1 MGINERGINES
12 INETI
17 GDARV
22 GERQTKC
29 FAYRRVYYSAVVK
42 HFFYFLSIFLR
53 CESQAKRTLH
63 LKNSDSYIIHY
74 VFLLN
79 RTPRWPQA
87 RPQAAMV

>member
-63 LKNSDSYIIHY
+63 LKSP
-74 VFLLN
+74 FLETSCSTVIPLYSGH
-79 RTPRWPQA
+79 PI
-87 RPQAAMV
+87 